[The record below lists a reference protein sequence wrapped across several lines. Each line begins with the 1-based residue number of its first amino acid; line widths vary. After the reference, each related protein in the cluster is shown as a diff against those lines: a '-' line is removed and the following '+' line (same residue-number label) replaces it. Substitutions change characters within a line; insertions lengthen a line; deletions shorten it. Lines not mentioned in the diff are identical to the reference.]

1 MEKLRIEKRIKCVQR
16 GGQSFL
22 EYSFI
27 IGMVVIA
34 LIGMHNYLNRS
45 YQGKL
50 KESVDKMGGEV
61 LPGSFV
67 SSSLGHQP
75 SASAA
80 VRKSA
85 WSFTYEDKRGYTV
98 EVGGRSRTEVASLLG
113 EVFLENIPGVD
124 VDAITEAL
132 PGSPESQLAEQF
144 ATDLSDS
151 SFNGSEAEE
160 LEEEYADAMD
170 EAFED

>member
-1 MEKLRIEKRIKCVQR
+1 MEKRIKYVQR

-22 EYSFI
+22 EYSFM

-34 LIGMHNYLNRS
+34 LIAMHNYLNRS

-80 VRKSA
+80 VKKSA

-113 EVFLENIPGVD
+113 EVFLENIP
-124 VDAITEAL
+124 DAGSNTEVL
-132 PGSPESQLAEQF
+132 SKSQLAEL
-144 ATDLSDS
+144 AAGLSDS
-151 SFNGSEAEE
+151 SFNDPEGEE
-160 LEEEYADAMD
+160 LEEEYANVLD
-170 EAFED
+170 EAFEDEEE

>member
-16 GGQSFL
+16 SGQSFL
-22 EYSFI
+22 EYSFM

-67 SSSLGHQP
+67 GSSLDHQP

-85 WSFTYEDKRGYTV
+85 WSFSYEDKRGYTV

-113 EVFLENIPGVD
+113 EVFLENIP
-124 VDAITEAL
+124 DADGNTEVL
-132 PGSPESQLAEQF
+132 SESQLAEL
-144 ATDLSDS
+144 AAGLSDG
-151 SFNGSEAEE
+151 SFDGSEAEE
-160 LEEEYADAMD
+160 LEEEYANVMD
-170 EAFED
+170 EAFEDEEE